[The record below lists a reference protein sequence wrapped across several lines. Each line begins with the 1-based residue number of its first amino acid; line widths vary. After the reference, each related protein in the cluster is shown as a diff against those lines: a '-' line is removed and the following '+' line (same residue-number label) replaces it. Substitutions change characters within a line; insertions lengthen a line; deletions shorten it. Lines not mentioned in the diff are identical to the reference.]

1 MKLSIAISS
10 WPCDI
15 FSSTN
20 EHISSMLFIR
30 KNMTSPHNTFDW
42 KSYGHE
48 LHTHSTDIPLKA
60 LMILYY
66 TTLIFLGQICL
77 RGEGAMRL
85 TLCEAPTCETRPDHY
100 SGNSVPYSL
109 QQVSGFFNVP
119 CWLYNTEDAGD
130 GAYNFR
136 PDPRR
141 LEYLTIC
148 RCHCKGSMFSSV
160 ILRPWVLVWSGAQTR
175 DLLHSSFNS
184 LETC

>member
-1 MKLSIAISS
+1 
-10 WPCDI
+10 
-15 FSSTN
+15 
-20 EHISSMLFIR
+20 MLFIR

-130 GAYNFR
+130 GAY
-136 PDPRR
+136 D
-141 LEYLTIC
+141 L
-148 RCHCKGSMFSSV
+148 SSLSEKTRTSNHLQMSLQRQHV
-160 ILRPWVLVWSGAQTR
+160 LLSYFKTLSVGLVWGSNPRPPAQQFQFPWNM
-175 DLLHSSFNS
+175 LNW
-184 LETC
+184 EV